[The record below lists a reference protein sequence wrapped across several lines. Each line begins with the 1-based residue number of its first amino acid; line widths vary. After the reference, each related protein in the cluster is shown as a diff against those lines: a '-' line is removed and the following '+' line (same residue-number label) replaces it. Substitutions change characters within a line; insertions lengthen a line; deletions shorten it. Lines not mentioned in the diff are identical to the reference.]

1 MPPCFET
8 LVLVFGG
15 FFFKW
20 LVYVVKLGGENRANL
35 TPNFG
40 TQEEKLGLRS
50 QLDTNLDAI

>member
-1 MPPCFET
+1 MPQCFET
-8 LVLVFGG
+8 LVLVFGV
-15 FFFKW
+15 FFKW
-20 LVYVVKLGGENRANL
+20 LEYVVKLGGENRANL

>member
-1 MPPCFET
+1 MPLCFET
-8 LVLVFGG
+8 LVPVFGV
-15 FFFKW
+15 FYKW
-20 LVYVVKLGGENRANL
+20 LTYVVKLGGENRANL

>member
-1 MPPCFET
+1 MPQCFKT
-8 LVLVFGG
+8 LVLVFSV
-15 FFFKW
+15 FFEW